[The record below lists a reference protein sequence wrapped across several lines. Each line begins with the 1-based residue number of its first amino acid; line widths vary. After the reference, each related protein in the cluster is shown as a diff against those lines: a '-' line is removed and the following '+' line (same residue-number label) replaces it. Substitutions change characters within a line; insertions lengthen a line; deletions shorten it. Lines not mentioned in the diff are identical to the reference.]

1 VACTVFPEMWR
12 GLALAVALAAVAAGC
27 GLGGGSEA
35 GSSGGAAS
43 GSAAAGPPYHSVVV
57 RGTRTFST
65 HDLAVPLTVH
75 CPQAGPGGFTQV
87 LNDPW
92 KAGMNGIYHGANG
105 SGMVFAVDD
114 SGTVR
119 ISC

>member
-1 VACTVFPEMWR
+1 MAT
-12 GLALAVALAAVAAGC
+12 LAAVAAGC
-27 GLGGGSEA
+27 GLGGGSGA
-35 GSSGGAAS
+35 GSTGHAATVAS
-43 GSAAAGPPYHSVVV
+43 TSAGPPYRSVVV
-57 RGTRTFST
+57 RGTRTFSID
-65 HDLAVPLTVH
+65 DLTVPLTVH
-75 CPQAGPGGFTQV
+75 CPQAGPDGFTQV

>member
-1 VACTVFPEMWR
+1 MWR
-12 GLALAVALAAVAAGC
+12 TVALTVTLAAVATGC

-35 GSSGGAAS
+35 GSTGGAATV
-43 GSAAAGPPYHSVVV
+43 GSTPAGPPYHSVVV

-65 HDLAVPLTVH
+65 DDLAVPLTVH
-75 CPQAGPGGFTQV
+75 CPRAGPGGFTQV
-87 LNDPW
+87 LTDPW
-92 KAGMNGIYHGANG
+92 KTGMNGIYHGANG

>member
-1 VACTVFPEMWR
+1 MWR
-12 GLALAVALAAVAAGC
+12 SAALTVILAAVAAGC
-27 GLGGGSEA
+27 GLGGGSGA
-35 GSSGGAAS
+35 GSTGGAATVAS
-43 GSAAAGPPYHSVVV
+43 TSAGPPYHSVVV

-65 HDLAVPLTVH
+65 DDLAVPLIVH
-75 CPQAGPGGFTQV
+75 CPQSGPGGFTQV

-114 SGTVR
+114 SGNVR

>member
-1 VACTVFPEMWR
+1 MWR
-12 GLALAVALAAVAAGC
+12 SVALTVSLAAVAVGC
-27 GLGGGSEA
+27 GMGGGSGA
-35 GSSGGAAS
+35 GSNGGAATVAGTS
-43 GSAAAGPPYHSVVV
+43 AGPPYHSVVV

-87 LNDPW
+87 LTDPW
-92 KAGMNGIYHGANG
+92 KAGMNGIYHGTNG

>member
-1 VACTVFPEMWR
+1 MRRSVTLTVT
-12 GLALAVALAAVAAGC
+12 LAVMAAGC
-27 GLGGGSEA
+27 GMGGGSQA
-35 GSSGGAAS
+35 RSTGGAATAWS
-43 GSAAAGPPYHSVVV
+43 MSAGPPYHSVVV

-65 HDLAVPLTVH
+65 DDLAVPLTVH
-75 CPQAGPGGFTQV
+75 CPQAGTEGFTQV
-87 LNDPW
+87 LSEPW

-114 SGTVR
+114 SGNVR

>member
-1 VACTVFPEMWR
+1 MWR
-12 GLALAVALAAVAAGC
+12 TLALIATVTAVATGC

-35 GSSGGAAS
+35 RSTG
-43 GSAAAGPPYHSVVV
+43 GSATAGSTPTGPPYHSVVV

-65 HDLAVPLTVH
+65 DDLAVPLTVH

-87 LNDPW
+87 LTDPW
-92 KAGMNGIYHGANG
+92 KAGMNGIFHGTNG

>member
-1 VACTVFPEMWR
+1 MWR
-12 GLALAVALAAVAAGC
+12 SVALTATLAAVATGC
-27 GLGGGSEA
+27 VGGGSDA
-35 GSSGGAAS
+35 GSTGGAATV
-43 GSAAAGPPYHSVVV
+43 AITPAGPPYRSVVV

-65 HDLAVPLTVH
+65 DDLAVPLTVH
-75 CPQAGPGGFTQV
+75 CPRAGSDGFTQV

-92 KAGMNGIYHGANG
+92 KVGMNGIYHVANG
-105 SGMVFAVDD
+105 GGMVFAVDD